1 MNLINSDYYNT
12 FHYKFA
18 IVIYFIAKRYMKGD
32 CMKMREDKNEREG
45 ESKRGRLLYW
55 RLAIYTCSIS
65 CVVARYIHSETDH

>member
-32 CMKMREDKNEREG
+32 CMKMREDKNERER
-45 ESKRGRLLYW
+45 E
-55 RLAIYTCSIS
+55 
-65 CVVARYIHSETDH
+65 